1 MAGLA
6 DQDRY
11 TRVAIILHW
20 LIAVL
25 LIGNLAGGM
34 LMDFLPREQKFAVI
48 QLHKSSGFTVLA
60 LSLARIAWRLG
71 HKPPALPATMAGWER
86 AAASF
91 AHGFFYFAMI
101 AMPLSGWVMAS
112 SAPYKI
118 TTEWFGL
125 FEIPNVPGLA
135 DSPDRKAINEAA
147 YETHE
152 LIAYGTIALIVLH
165 AGAALKHHFKDR
177 DGVLARM
184 LPMVARR

>member
-1 MAGLA
+1 MAAIA
-6 DQDRY
+6 DSDRY

-20 LIAVL
+20 MIALL
-25 LIGNLAGGM
+25 LIGNLIGG
-34 LMDFLPREQKFAVI
+34 LAMDLLPREQKFAVI

-60 LSLARIAWRLG
+60 LSLVRLFWRLG
-71 HKPPALPATMAGWER
+71 HKPPALPATMADWEKM
-86 AAASF
+86 AASG
-91 AHGFFYFAMI
+91 AHLFFYFVMI

-125 FEIPNVPGLA
+125 FEIPNVPGLQ
-135 DSPDRKAINEAA
+135 DSPNRKAINEAA

-152 LIAYGTIALIVLH
+152 LIAYGAIAMIILH
-165 AGAALKHHFKDR
+165 VGAALKHHFKNK

-184 LPMVARR
+184 LPMLERK

>member
-1 MAGLA
+1 MST
-6 DQDRY
+6 QSESY

-20 LIAVL
+20 VIAL
-25 LIGNLAGGM
+25 MLIGNLAGGL

-60 LSLARIAWRLG
+60 LSLVRIAWRLT
-71 HKPPALPATMAGWER
+71 HKPPALPDTMAGWEKM
-86 AAASF
+86 AASF

-152 LIAYGTIALIVLH
+152 LIAYGTIGLILLH
-165 AGAALKHHFKDR
+165 VGAALKHHIKDK

-184 LPMVARR
+184 LPMVAKR